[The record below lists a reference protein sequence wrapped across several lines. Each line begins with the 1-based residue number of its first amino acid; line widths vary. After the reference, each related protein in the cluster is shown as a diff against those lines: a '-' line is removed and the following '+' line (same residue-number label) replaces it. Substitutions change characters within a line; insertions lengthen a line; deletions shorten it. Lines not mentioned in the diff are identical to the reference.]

1 MKSRNFIWAIT
12 VAVVTALVISA
23 KLARRMRPYQQ
34 RKGTQRANQE
44 RYFTVRKVLILL
56 SALTEIIRMRRL

>member
-1 MKSRNFIWAIT
+1 MKSRNLIWAIT

-34 RKGTQRANQE
+34 RKRTQRANHE
-44 RYFTVRKVLILL
+44 GYDLTVAEGFD
-56 SALTEIIRMRRL
+56 SALLKSLG

>member
-23 KLARRMRPYQQ
+23 KLAAQDATAPT
-34 RKGTQRANQE
+34 KKAHT
-44 RYFTVRKVLILL
+44 TSKP
-56 SALTEIIRMRRL
+56 